1 MILDYNKK
9 WAFFKCFAQ
18 FFIWKVGAFFFQPKQ
33 THNATN
39 YKAVGY
45 RRLKID
51 RIVKIEMSYLF
62 GKKVKQSRIQKS
74 LLCPFG
80 FSAKVIQLLC
90 NLRGSLNIVDYFCC
104 MRVFVFLFCG
114 LFLFFCFLFCFAVAV
129 IVVTLAVF
137 LFCFGCWKLT
147 ECNL

>member
-1 MILDYNKK
+1 MHS
-9 WAFFKCFAQ
+9 
-18 FFIWKVGAFFFQPKQ
+18 FFQPKQ

-51 RIVKIEMSYLF
+51 GIVKIEMSSLF

-80 FSAKVIQLLC
+80 FSAKVIQPLC

-114 LFLFFCFLFCFAVAV
+114 LFLFFCFFFCFAVAV
-129 IVVTLAVF
+129 IVVTLVVF
-137 LFCFGCWKLT
+137 LFCFGC
-147 ECNL
+147 